1 MMNKISFRKKGK
13 SMDKTMKII
22 ELLQENSRLTEK
34 QIVVALGLT
43 EEEVRNTIKELE
55 DKKIILKYSH

>member
-55 DKKIILKYSH
+55 DKK

>member
-1 MMNKISFRKKGK
+1 
-13 SMDKTMKII
+13 MDKTMKII